1 MASIGNR
8 NKDMK
13 EKEEIKWTEDT
24 IQKVLRYG
32 FLSPNSIKYVMEN
45 LTVYKWESDTLLVTK
60 SGYAYEIEIKISR
73 ADFRNDFKH
82 KEKKHLFL
90 EGKGMK
96 DALGTEYDDRW
107 RPNYFYYAVPEGL
120 ISPDEVP
127 DYAGLIYIHPLSSW
141 PHFRVDNVKAA
152 TQLHKTKFDAER
164 LGLMDKFYY
173 NYRNWKQSFE
183 SKLEDYKH
191 LLDEAMSFDGKKFGM
206 TLPQAA
212 EEIHMLENRLEDK
225 EKHIASLEKD
235 IRDLILE
242 NRALKGILKD
252 NGIAITEE
260 KTDHIV
266 SF

>member
-13 EKEEIKWTEDT
+13 GKEEIKWTEDT
-24 IQKVLRYG
+24 IQKALRYG
-32 FLSPNSIKYVMEN
+32 VLSPNSIKYVMEN

-73 ADFRNDFKH
+73 ADFKNDFKH

-90 EGKGMK
+90 EGTGMK

-141 PHFRVDNVKAA
+141 PHFRVDNVKVA
-152 TQLHKTKFDAER
+152 TQLHKTKFDAGR

-183 SKLEDYKH
+183 TKFEDYKH
-191 LLDEAMSFDGKKFGM
+191 LLDEAKSFDGKKFGM
-206 TLPQAA
+206 TLPQADKKIKEQ
-212 EEIHMLENRLEDK
+212 EEMIKFLENALDK
-225 EKHIASLEKD
+225 EKED
-235 IRDLILE
+235 IKELARE
-242 NRALKGILKD
+242 NRQLRRILSE
-252 NGIAITEE
+252 NSILIPENQ
-260 KTDHIV
+260 
-266 SF
+266 

>member
-1 MASIGNR
+1 
-8 NKDMK
+8 MK

-73 ADFRNDFKH
+73 ADFKNDFKH

-90 EGKGMK
+90 ERKAG
-96 DALGTEYDDRW
+96 DLGAVLDDRY

-120 ISPDEVP
+120 ISPDELP
-127 DYAGLIYIHPLSSW
+127 DYGGLIYIHPLSSW
-141 PHFRVDNVKAA
+141 PHFRVDNVKVA

-183 SKLEDYKH
+183 TKFEDYKH
-191 LLDEAMSFDGKKFGM
+191 LLDEAKSFEGKNYGL
-206 TLPQAA
+206 TLPQADRKIKEQ
-212 EEIHMLENRLEDK
+212 EETIKLLEKSLERGEESIKELARENRQLRRILSENN
-225 EKHIASLEKD
+225 I
-235 IRDLILE
+235 LIPE
-242 NRALKGILKD
+242 NQ
-252 NGIAITEE
+252 
-260 KTDHIV
+260 
-266 SF
+266 

>member
-1 MASIGNR
+1 
-8 NKDMK
+8 MK
-13 EKEEIKWTEDT
+13 GKEEIKWTEDT

-82 KEKKHLFL
+82 KKNKHLFL
-90 EGKGMK
+90 ERKAG
-96 DALGTEYDDRW
+96 DLGAVLDDRY

-141 PHFRVDNVKAA
+141 PHFRVDNVKVA

-183 SKLEDYKH
+183 SKFEDYKH
-191 LLDEAMSFDGKKFGM
+191 LLDEAKSFEGKNYGL
-206 TLPQAA
+206 TLPQADKKIKEQ
-212 EEIHMLENRLEDK
+212 EETIKLLEKRLERGEESIKELARENRQLRRMLSENN
-225 EKHIASLEKD
+225 I
-235 IRDLILE
+235 LIPE
-242 NRALKGILKD
+242 NQ
-252 NGIAITEE
+252 
-260 KTDHIV
+260 
-266 SF
+266 

>member
-13 EKEEIKWTEDT
+13 GKEEIKWTEDT
-24 IQKVLRYG
+24 IQKALRYG
-32 FLSPNSIKYVMEN
+32 VLSPNSIKYVMEN

-73 ADFRNDFKH
+73 ADFKNDFKH

-141 PHFRVDNVKAA
+141 PHFRVDNVKVA

-183 SKLEDYKH
+183 SKFEDYKH
-191 LLDEAMSFDGKKFGM
+191 LLDEAMSFDGKKYGL
-206 TLPQAA
+206 TLPQADRKIREQ
-212 EEIHMLENRLEDK
+212 EERIKFLENLLDK
-225 EKHIASLEKD
+225 GEENIKELA
-235 IRDLILE
+235 RE
-242 NRALKGILKD
+242 NRKLRRILYE
-252 NGIAITEE
+252 NNILIPENQ
-260 KTDHIV
+260 
-266 SF
+266 